1 MSREV
6 LFRGGPVCAADG
18 VLSDGWVLVRDG
30 HIVDLGSGGAPL
42 GADGP
47 SQIIDLEGRVLA
59 PGLIDLHAHGALGCD
74 TMDADPASLRTMAGY
89 YAQHGVTGYLAAT
102 MTAPIEAI
110 RAALKTVAGVMAK
123 ATGGARLLGAHL
135 EGPFLDPAHAG
146 AQAPAHVTRAD
157 EADYAALFD
166 TGAVRILTLAPE
178 FPESRPLIGYARQR
192 DVVVAMGHTGA
203 DYETAC
209 EAARLG
215 VSHVTHLYNAMPP
228 LNHRQPGTVGAAL
241 TLDALTCE
249 LIVDLVHVHP
259 AVVALTH
266 RLLGSERL
274 VLVTD
279 AMSGTGMP
287 DGEYSLGGLPVTVV
301 GGVAR
306 GDGGVL
312 AGSTLTMDR
321 AVANMMRATG
331 EPLRA
336 VLPMA
341 SRTPARILGLPKGEI
356 AAGRDADLIVLS
368 EDGSVDLT
376 MVSGETVWR
385 R

>member
-18 VLSDGWVLVRDG
+18 VLSEGWVLVRDG
-30 HIVDLGSGGAPL
+30 HIVDLGSGSAPL

-47 SQIIDLEGRVLA
+47 SQIIDLEGRALA

-74 TMDADPASLRTMAGY
+74 TMDADPASLSTMARF

-102 MTAPIEAI
+102 MTAPIEEI
-110 RAALKTVAGVMAK
+110 TAALKTVAGAMAT

-146 AQAPAHVTRAD
+146 AQAPAHVIRA
-157 EADYAALFD
+157 EETDYAALFD
-166 TGAVRILTLAPE
+166 TGAVRILTLAPD

-209 EAARLG
+209 EAVRLG

-249 LIVDLVHVHP
+249 LIVDLVHGTSRARDRRHVGDGHARRRVFPGRSAGQGRGGRGARRRWRSGGQHVDHGSSRGQHDARYGRTPPRRP
-259 AVVALTH
+259 ADGLAHAGPHTWPAQRRH
-266 RLLGSERL
+266 RC
-274 VLVTD
+274 
-279 AMSGTGMP
+279 GTGC
-287 DGEYSLGGLPVTVV
+287 
-301 GGVAR
+301 
-306 GDGGVL
+306 
-312 AGSTLTMDR
+312 
-321 AVANMMRATG
+321 
-331 EPLRA
+331 
-336 VLPMA
+336 
-341 SRTPARILGLPKGEI
+341 
-356 AAGRDADLIVLS
+356 
-368 EDGSVDLT
+368 
-376 MVSGETVWR
+376 
-385 R
+385 